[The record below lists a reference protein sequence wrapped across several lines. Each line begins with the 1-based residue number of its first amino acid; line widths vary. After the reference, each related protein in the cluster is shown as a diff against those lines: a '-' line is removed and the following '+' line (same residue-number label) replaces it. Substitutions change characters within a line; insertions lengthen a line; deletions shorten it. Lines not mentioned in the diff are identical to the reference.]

1 MSIDLPC
8 AWKSGFVMNPS
19 EKQRVGYLVAFEGLN
34 MGEYLKQD
42 IDVFTPYNNSESE
55 YGEVTVDTE
64 NTKVTVVGVLDHF
77 SFGGGVGDPLT
88 ISAYISAENAQV
100 LSAKMKTTLDTT
112 IVSKLAWWIVNFDEE
127 NKIWF
132 EEAYPKDPT
141 TVKGQLNAPR
151 RLGGAPA
158 RRGGAHQGRAEHR
171 RERLQHQL
179 RGHPRGGRHLQLPL
193 RELEQ
198 DEVREELGAEDRHQ
212 RGGGHG
218 QLTLGPAS
226 ARALPAEAAPPAP
239 PLRTTPW
246 TTRDPSTPP
255 GCAGAWASP
264 CCRSTSTPRRRAC
277 APRSTSGTGSWPP
290 RSGGWAP

>member
-141 TVKGQLNAPR
+141 TVKGQLNAPGGSAV
-151 RLGGAPA
+151 RLHVAAEPTKVAPNI
-158 RRGGAHQGRAEHR
+158 
-171 RERLQHQL
+171 
-179 RGHPRGGRHLQLPL
+179 
-193 RELEQ
+193 
-198 DEVREELGAEDRHQ
+198 DVNVYNISFEVI
-212 RGGGHG
+212 
-218 QLTLGPAS
+218 PAADATFNFHFAS
-226 ARALPAEAAPPAP
+226 SSKTKFVKNWGLKIGTNAAA
-239 PLRTTPW
+239 
-246 TTRDPSTPP
+246 
-255 GCAGAWASP
+255 AM
-264 CCRSTSTPRRRAC
+264 
-277 APRSTSGTGSWPP
+277 GS
-290 RSGGWAP
+290 